1 GRDRGAH
8 EPDAGVRAR
17 REGARPARDVSRR
30 RVHAAGEPRR
40 NRRVDGAVRPHAG
53 ARRPTGAARRP
64 AVARARFRR
73 RATLYGRGRRG
84 TVGRGVSHERP
95 PPAAERER
103 ELDAVRASDAEAL
116 VALFDRAGCACF
128 CRYWHFEGDKNA
140 WLERLAFGREAGI
153 AELTESLRR
162 TELAPHGVVAREGAA
177 IVGWMK
183 LTRAERVEK
192 LYAQRVYR
200 GLPCFAG
207 DRRDVF
213 TIGCVLVDPEVRGT
227 GVAHGL

>member
-1 GRDRGAH
+1 M
-8 EPDAGVRAR
+8 
-17 REGARPARDVSRR
+17 
-30 RVHAAGEPRR
+30 
-40 NRRVDGAVRPHAG
+40 
-53 ARRPTGAARRP
+53 
-64 AVARARFRR
+64 
-73 RATLYGRGRRG
+73 
-84 TVGRGVSHERP
+84 SHERP

-227 GVAHGL
+227 GVAHGLLACALDLARAHGARAVEAFPRRGEHLGEAEVWMGPFPLFSAAGFEVVNDFGPYPVLRKAL